1 MLLEEVS
8 EAFLEQVHLGIED
21 QARSRHVI
29 DPPVQ
34 LSESLPEFGTS
45 LLTVLAMEHDD
56 GPFLHPVADLLHVTE
71 ESLSEQMLIVD
82 IDGALDVTERILV
95 IKATI
100 NNHDWM
106 VSVMKKICQC
116 VRADRILFR
125 TESLIKLQLWQELSF
140 ISLLEKLVLN
150 HDLWIAD
157 RVDLRSSQRFCWPK
171 RLVFSR
177 SISSLLRTI
186 QNLDLKLAACLA
198 AALH

>member
-1 MLLEEVS
+1 
-8 EAFLEQVHLGIED
+8 
-21 QARSRHVI
+21 
-29 DPPVQ
+29 
-34 LSESLPEFGTS
+34 
-45 LLTVLAMEHDD
+45 MEHDD

-140 ISLLEKLVLN
+140 ISLLKKLVLN

-157 RVDLRSSQRFCWPK
+157 
-171 RLVFSR
+171 
-177 SISSLLRTI
+177 
-186 QNLDLKLAACLA
+186 
-198 AALH
+198 